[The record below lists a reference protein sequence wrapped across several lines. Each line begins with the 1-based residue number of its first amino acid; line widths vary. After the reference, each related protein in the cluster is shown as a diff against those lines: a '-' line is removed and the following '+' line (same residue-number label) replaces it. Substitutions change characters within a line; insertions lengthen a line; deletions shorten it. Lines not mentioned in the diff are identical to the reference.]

1 MRLLR
6 PADRSTAVAVR
17 AGAVASLLGGL
28 AVLAVA
34 ALPLAAAPALAAP
47 AAAQPPVWQ
56 ASISPTSGTD
66 ESYFSLVTSGGCPA
80 SNVLG
85 RVFGHGL
92 PAAGSV
98 VVGNTSAG
106 VSATG
111 AFTAPL
117 GVTLRQ
123 VIFDQPEL
131 SRLTGT
137 YRLVLTCR
145 AAGAAQSRGDYVA
158 QIIFSTPTSWT
169 AAAPLTTAQGPV
181 GGPTPE
187 TATSAGTASAADT
200 ATTSGPAGQPG
211 AAAGLGSGAQTA
223 PQTPAELQAQAE
235 LRAQQAS
242 ALTARSAGGPGSW
255 PWQAGAAALV
265 LLVLAYL
272 WRTRTTATTTPALPH
287 PLPISTMTGAER

>member
-1 MRLLR
+1 MSVLR
-6 PADRSTAVAVR
+6 PADRPTGVVLRVGAAV
-17 AGAVASLLGGL
+17 SLLGGL
-28 AVLAVA
+28 VA
-34 ALPLAAAPALAAP
+34 ALAAAPASAAAVHTV

-66 ESYFSLVTSGGCPA
+66 ESYFSLVTSGGCPS

-92 PAAGSV
+92 PTTGSV

-106 VSATG
+106 VSATAG
-111 AFTAPL
+111 FTAPL

-145 AAGAAQSRGDYVA
+145 AAGAAQSHGDYVT
-158 QIIFSTPTSWT
+158 QITFSTPTSWT

-187 TATSAGTASAADT
+187 TATSAGTAP
-200 ATTSGPAGQPG
+200 TSGAAGQPG
-211 AAAGLGSGAQTA
+211 AAADLRSGAQAA
-223 PQTPAELQAQAE
+223 PQTQAELPAQAV
-235 LRAQQAS
+235 LRAQQSS
-242 ALTARSAGGPGSW
+242 ARTARPADGPGSW
-255 PWQAGAAALV
+255 PWQTGAAGLV

-272 WRTRTTATTTPALPH
+272 WRTRTRTSPELPH
-287 PLPISTMTGAER
+287 PLPLSTLTGANR